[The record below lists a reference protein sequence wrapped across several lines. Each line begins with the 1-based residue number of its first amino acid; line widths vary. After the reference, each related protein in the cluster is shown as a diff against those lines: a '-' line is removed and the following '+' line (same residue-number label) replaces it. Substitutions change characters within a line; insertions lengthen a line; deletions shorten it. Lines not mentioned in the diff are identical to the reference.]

1 MRLGMIGQVSEGSFH
16 VAKEKELD
24 FLEFCINVGYDVDS
38 FLRSVPEIK
47 QWQKKYGVSVQSI
60 GRWGADKHTA
70 QGSIIPE
77 ELTINQDLIAA
88 AAELGCP
95 NYVCGVSYVD
105 SLSLYTNAGLA
116 IDYLAKLLDTAE
128 KHGVKL
134 AVYNCRWGNW
144 VAEPQSWEL
153 VLGHLPEVGI
163 KYDPSHCVYDGGDYL
178 QETRDWGKR
187 FYHIHLKGSLQ
198 IDGQRYDDPPA
209 GMDQTNWGAFMAVL
223 YAQGYSGGVSI
234 EPHSPTWEGEL
245 LERGLDYTVKYFK
258 RLLFR

>member
-1 MRLGMIGQVSEGSFH
+1 
-16 VAKEKELD
+16 
-24 FLEFCINVGYDVDS
+24 
-38 FLRSVPEIK
+38 
-47 QWQKKYGVSVQSI
+47 
-60 GRWGADKHTA
+60 
-70 QGSIIPE
+70 
-77 ELTINQDLIAA
+77 
-88 AAELGCP
+88 
-95 NYVCGVSYVD
+95 
-105 SLSLYTNAGLA
+105 
-116 IDYLAKLLDTAE
+116 
-128 KHGVKL
+128 
-134 AVYNCRWGNW
+134 
-144 VAEPQSWEL
+144 SWEL

-223 YAQGYSGGVSI
+223 YAQGYSGGLSI